1 MLPFGLTIFW
11 GAFLLFLVQPL
22 IAKFILPWFGGSAAV
37 WTTCMLFFQVLL
49 LGGYAGA
56 HLLVT
61 KLTPR
66 RQVLVYL
73 GALALALLCLPIQP
87 SDFWKPVDDAYPAAR
102 ILLLLGATLG
112 LPYLVLS
119 ATGPLMQSW
128 FSGAYA
134 GVSPWRLYA
143 VSNVASLLA
152 LAAYP
157 LFLERYLPR
166 GSQALVWSVGLGIFA
181 AGAAVCGRIVWRRAA
196 TPTPV
201 LTAADDSPEPA
212 QPRWLWFAL
221 PACASVLLLAVTNS
235 ICQDVAVIPF
245 LWVLP
250 LVVYLLTF
258 IISFDSPRW
267 YQRAFWGPAF
277 VVAVA
282 ALLWV
287 LLSDKITPPTAPWL
301 QGLAWLLRTGN
312 ELRMPYRIAVYVG
325 ALFVCCM
332 ICHGEVF
339 RLRPSPKRLSG
350 YYLLISAG
358 GAFGGFFVAVIAPL
372 IFRDYVELHLALAAV
387 AILYVAVLMRDPAS
401 RLYRGQPHWAFAL
414 VLLGLFGTAYGAY
427 FDAEKRARGA
437 LEMSRSFFGV
447 LRMYELAVL
456 SKDEHRL
463 VMQHGGTRHGQQFVS
478 PAKRRLPTAYY
489 VPESGIGRAMQVVQ
503 RPGGRRVG
511 IVGLGTGT
519 LATYGQP
526 GDVFR
531 YYEIDRDVER
541 LARTRFTYLK
551 DSKATIEVTL
561 GDARLSMER
570 EQQPPFDL
578 LVLDAFSSDSV
589 PVHLVTREAFEIYL
603 RRLNPDGII
612 AVHVTNRF
620 LKLEPIILAAADHF
634 HLAAAYIPLLAQDAK
649 SEGAFPSKWML
660 LSRDPALLQQPAI
673 AEAARD
679 PRPGLPAVSMWTDD
693 YSNLLPILKFK

>member
-1 MLPFGLTIFW
+1 MLPFGVTIFW

-37 WTTCMLFFQVLL
+37 WTTCMLFFQVVL

-73 GALALALLCLPIQP
+73 GALALALACLPIQP
-87 SDFWKPVDDAYPAAR
+87 SDSWKPVDDAYPAVR

-112 LPYLVLS
+112 VPYLVLS
-119 ATGPLMQSW
+119 ATGPLLQAW

-143 VSNVASLLA
+143 VSNIASLLA

-157 LFLERYLPR
+157 VVLERYLPR
-166 GSQALVWSVGLGIFA
+166 GAQALVWSVGLAIFA
-181 AGAAVCGRIVWRRAA
+181 ACAAVCGRIVWRRAA
-196 TPTPV
+196 APAPV
-201 LTAADDSPEPA
+201 LAAADDSPEPA

-267 YQRAFWGPAF
+267 YTRAFWAPAF
-277 VVAVA
+277 ILAVA

-287 LLSDKITPPTAPWL
+287 LLSDKIAPPSLPP
-301 QGLAWLLRTGN
+301 LAWLLRTGH

-339 RLRPSPKRLSG
+339 RLRPSPRRLSG
-350 YYLLISAG
+350 YYLMISAG

-372 IFRDYVELHLALAAV
+372 IFRDYVELHLALVAV
-387 AILYVAVLMRDPAS
+387 AVLYVAVLMRDPAS
-401 RLYRGQPHWAFAL
+401 RIYRGQPHWAFAL
-414 VLLGLFGTAYGAY
+414 VLLGLFGTAYGAF

-447 LRMYELAVL
+447 LRLYEFAVL

-463 VMQHGGTRHGQQFVS
+463 VMQHGGTRHGVQFVS
-478 PAKRRLPTAYY
+478 RTKALLPTAYY
-489 VPESGIGRAMQVVQ
+489 VRESGIGRAMQALQ

-519 LATYGQP
+519 LAAYGEP

-541 LARTRFTYLK
+541 LARSHFTYLR
-551 DSKATIEVTL
+551 DSKATIEVAL

-570 EQQPPFDL
+570 EQQLPFDL

-603 RRLNPDGII
+603 RRLKPDGLI
-612 AVHVTNRF
+612 AVHVTNRY

-634 HLAAAYIPLLAQDAK
+634 HLATAYIPLTAQEAK
-649 SEGAFPSKWML
+649 SEAAFPSKWML
-660 LSRDPALLQQPAI
+660 LARDPALLENPII

-679 PRPGLPAVSMWTDD
+679 PRPGLPEVSLWTDD

>member
-1 MLPFGLTIFW
+1 MLPFGLAIFW

-22 IAKFILPWFGGSAAV
+22 IAKYILPWFGGSAAV

-87 SDFWKPVDDAYPAAR
+87 NDFWKPVDDAWPAAR

-119 ATGPLMQSW
+119 ATGPLMQVW

-134 GVSPWRLYA
+134 GVPPWRLYA

-157 LFLERYLPR
+157 LVLERYLPR
-166 GSQALVWSVGLGIFA
+166 GSQALVWSVGLGIYA
-181 AGAAVCGRIVWRRAA
+181 ACAAVCGRIVWRGASTTAPAA
-196 TPTPV
+196 
-201 LTAADDSPEPA
+201 AADDSPEPA
-212 QPRWLWFAL
+212 RPRWLWFAL

-267 YQRAFWGPAF
+267 YTRAFWGPAF
-277 VVAVA
+277 IVAVA

-287 LLSDKITPPTAPWL
+287 LLSDKIPPPTAPGL
-301 QGLAWLLRTGN
+301 QPLAWLLQTGRD
-312 ELRMPYRIAVYVG
+312 LRMPLRIAVYVG

-350 YYLLISAG
+350 YYLMISAG

-372 IFRDYVELHLALAAV
+372 IFRDYVELHLALVAV
-387 AILYVAVLMRDPAS
+387 AILYVAVLMHDPAS

-414 VLLGLFGTAYGAY
+414 VLLGLFGTAYGAF

-447 LRMYELAVL
+447 LRMYELAAI
-456 SKDEHRL
+456 SKNEHRL
-463 VMQHGGTRHGQQFVS
+463 VMQHGGTRHGLQYVVR
-478 PAKRRLPTAYY
+478 AKALLPTAYY
-489 VPESGIGRAMQVVQ
+489 VRESGIGRAMQALP

-519 LATYGQP
+519 LAAYGEP
-526 GDVFR
+526 GDLFR

-541 LARTRFTYLK
+541 LARSRFTYLK
-551 DSKATIEVTL
+551 DSQATIEVAL

-589 PVHLVTREAFEIYL
+589 PVHLITREAFEIYL
-603 RRLNPDGII
+603 RGLKPDGLI
-612 AVHVTNRF
+612 AVHVTNRY

-634 HLAAAYIPLLAQDAK
+634 HLATAFIPLTAQDAT

-660 LSRDPALLQQPAI
+660 LARDPAPLQTPII

-679 PRPGLPAVSMWTDD
+679 PRPGLPAVPMWTDD
-693 YSNLLPILKFK
+693 YSNLLPILKF